1 MSRMFG
7 TSWSLSNVWP
17 SPAWLASLAC
27 QALIAE
33 AELTP
38 KPGLVDRR
46 GSGAHADLSLAT
58 MKRSALTIEPYFCE
72 MAFLSSR
79 AHPSQSLREQLAR
92 IGRAAERAMLTA
104 TGGGNSHKGAIWILG
119 LLVSAAAMHIDDE
132 AAPSAIADTA
142 KAIASF
148 EDRAAPR
155 LVSHGDLVAK
165 KHGVKGARGEA
176 LCGFPHVVN
185 IGLPMLHSRRAG
197 GATENVGRLDALLSI
212 MSSLDDTCLLY
223 RGGEAALTTAKE
235 GAIKVARAGGS
246 GTALG
251 RRYLQR
257 LDRQLLGLH
266 VSPGGSADLL
276 AATLFLDAVERRQD
290 EVEMDHS
297 WGGHTWNKLSSIIQ
311 PSARY
316 PAGRTWGSWA
326 RESSKCCW
334 SLAKASAPTSSS
346 GPV

>member
-1 MSRMFG
+1 MSRTFA
-7 TSWSLSNVWP
+7 TSWALSNDWP
-17 SPAWLASLAC
+17 SPVWLANLAC

-46 GSGAHADLSLAT
+46 GTGAHTDLSLEI
-58 MKRSALTIEPYFCE
+58 MKRSASAIEPYFCE

-104 TGGGNSHKGAIWILG
+104 TGGSNAHKGAIWILG
-119 LLVSAAAMHIDDE
+119 LLISAAAMQIDDE
-132 AAPSAIADTA
+132 AKAPTIAASA
-142 KAIASF
+142 KEIASF
-148 EDRAAPR
+148 ADRAAPR
-155 LVSHGDLVAK
+155 LVSHGDLVAR
-165 KHGVKGARGEA
+165 KHGVMGARGEA

-185 IGLPMLHSRRAG
+185 IGLPMLHSRRVA
-197 GATENVGRLDALLSI
+197 GATENVARLDTLLSI

-223 RGGEAALTTAKE
+223 RGGEAALITAKQ
-235 GAIKVARAGGS
+235 GAIEVAREGGS

-251 RRYLQR
+251 KHYLQR
-257 LDRQLLGLH
+257 LDRQLLELH

-290 EVEMDHS
+290 EVEMDRS
-297 WGGHTWNKLSSIIQ
+297 WEDTHGTN
-311 PSARY
+311 
-316 PAGRTWGSWA
+316 
-326 RESSKCCW
+326 
-334 SLAKASAPTSSS
+334 
-346 GPV
+346 